1 MLYLLTVLIL
11 VLNQAIKWLNS
22 TLDRQGLFEE
32 WLAFS
37 KERLE
42 IIQREG
48 WSVSVEACRAL
59 ADLGSVYTKLGRL
72 AEATHAHE
80 KQVDTARK
88 LGNSLKEEGLVFEAD
103 GLFRL
108 ARVGSQ
114 GGCCPIKTGDNY
126 YKAIEVLS
134 QCKTSGRKQF
144 NLSSYY
150 FQLGLHH
157 SGIIQITQRYKF
169 RMQKETGCTDVEENV
184 FAALSAEERALAV
197 KRYAGG
203 RVSGLDA
210 AGAPTVTVSLREN
223 LKGLSVFAAVCVS
236 AYSKHVLVRHECYCG
251 RLPWIQ

>member
-1 MLYLLTVLIL
+1 
-11 VLNQAIKWLNS
+11 LNT

-59 ADLGSVYTKLGRL
+59 DDLGIVYTKLGRL
-72 AEATHAHE
+72 SEATHAHE

-108 ARVGSQ
+108 AVVGSQ
-114 GGCCPIKTGDNY
+114 GGSCPFKTGDNY
-126 YKAIEVLS
+126 KRAIEVLS

-144 NLSSYY
+144 NLSIYY

-157 SGIIQITQRYKF
+157 SAMLQVTRWYKF
-169 RMQKETGCTDVEENV
+169 RMQKATGWTDVEENV
-184 FAALSAEERALAV
+184 FAGLSAEERALAA

-203 RVSGLDA
+203 RDSGLDA
-210 AGAPTVTVSLREN
+210 GGAPTVTVLLREN
-223 LKGLSVFAAVCVS
+223 LQGLSVFAAVCVR
-236 AYSKHVLVRHECYCG
+236 A
-251 RLPWIQ
+251 

>member
-11 VLNQAIKWLNS
+11 VLNQAIKWLNN

-37 KERLE
+37 QERLE
-42 IIQREG
+42 KIQREG

-72 AEATHAHE
+72 SEATHAHE

-108 ARVGSQ
+108 ARAAAAFSQ
-114 GGCCPIKTGDNY
+114 GGCCPFKTADNY
-126 YKAIEVLS
+126 KRAIEVLS
-134 QCKTSGRKQF
+134 QCKTSGRKQYI
-144 NLSSYY
+144 LSTYY

-157 SGIIQITQRYKF
+157 SNVIQITQRYKF
-169 RMQKETGCTDVEENV
+169 RMQKETGCTGVEENV
-184 FAALSAEERALAV
+184 LAGLSAEERALAV
-197 KRYAGG
+197 ERYAGG

-210 AGAPTVTVSLREN
+210 AGLPTIRVTLGEN
-223 LKGLSVFAAVCVS
+223 LQGLSVFAAVCVS
-236 AYSKHVLVRHECYCG
+236 A
-251 RLPWIQ
+251 

>member
-1 MLYLLTVLIL
+1 
-11 VLNQAIKWLNS
+11 VLNQAIKWLNN

-37 KERLE
+37 QERLE

-59 ADLGSVYTKLGRL
+59 ADLGSVDTKLGRL
-72 AEATHAHE
+72 SEATYAHE

-108 ARVGSQ
+108 DRAAAAFSQ
-114 GGCCPIKTGDNY
+114 GGCCPFKTADNY
-126 YKAIEVLS
+126 KRAIEVLS

-144 NLSSYY
+144 NLSTYY
-150 FQLGLHH
+150 FQLGLHN
-157 SGIIQITQRYKF
+157 SGMIQITQRYKF
-169 RMQKETGCTDVEENV
+169 RMQKETGVEENV
-184 FAALSAEERALAV
+184 FAVLSAEERALAV

-223 LKGLSVFAAVCVS
+223 LQGLSVFAAVCVS
-236 AYSKHVLVRHECYCG
+236 A
-251 RLPWIQ
+251 

>member
-59 ADLGSVYTKLGRL
+59 DDLGRVYAKLGRL
-72 AEATHAHE
+72 SEATHAHE

-88 LGNSLKEEGLVFEAD
+88 LGNRLKEEGLVFEAD
-103 GLFRL
+103 GLFHS
-108 ARVGSQ
+108 ARAAAALTP
-114 GGCCPIKTGDNY
+114 GGCCIFKTGDNY
-126 YKAIEVLS
+126 KRAIDVLS
-134 QCKTSGRKQF
+134 QCKTSGRKQYI
-144 NLSSYY
+144 LSTYY

-157 SGIIQITQRYKF
+157 SNVIQITQRYKF
-169 RMQKETGCTDVEENV
+169 RMQKETGCTGVEENV
-184 FAALSAEERALAV
+184 FPGLSAEERALSV
-197 KRYAGG
+197 KGYAGG

-223 LKGLSVFAAVCVS
+223 LQGLSVFAAVCVS
-236 AYSKHVLVRHECYCG
+236 A
-251 RLPWIQ
+251 